1 VLVVDE
7 YRPMCDMIAAVLR
20 PRGYRVLTAASGG
33 EAKALAKASAVIDL
47 LLMDLELPQKW
58 GDGLADWFRATRPT
72 TRILFMSAKDMVRAP
87 EPFIAKPFHIEAL
100 IGKVREVLNHS
111 FAEAAA

>member
-1 VLVVDE
+1 MKATANDSERPGSATILPGVSSQRSATVLVVDE

-47 LLMDLELPQKW
+47 HEAHD
-58 GDGLADWFRATRPT
+58 ADSFHVRQTWCAPPKRFRAGV
-72 TRILFMSAKDMVRAP
+72 LFGD
-87 EPFIAKPFHIEAL
+87 
-100 IGKVREVLNHS
+100 EVKEL
-111 FAEAAA
+111 A